1 VGGPIFACTDL
12 SFPFLFKRHRLNRQ
26 FQKAIQ
32 MYKKLLIAS
41 APILFALVAT
51 LFGAEIMGVSEAAA
65 HAPNS
70 VSQGQAGIDFVESY
84 APVETKSLYISP
96 FKPYD
101 EATAMRPQA
110 ITLEAMPTHE
120 LAKKTLAPKIG
131 QPVQISVPR
140 EVSDTDTVAKTAR
153 RMQWITLA
161 QGNKVGSIRIKST
174 NAKGV
179 FIGVL
184 VEQLSPF
191 AMLRFHGD
199 KSSTAFH
206 ISAAEILSRIQTNI
220 NAGDTTDFGRTFWAP
235 PLDSDDVTM
244 EIELPAGVATDNVQ
258 ISIPLISHVFTT
270 SAELQ
275 QKAIALKRQTGAGT
289 CNVDATCYPEY
300 DNESRSVAR
309 ISFLISPGAA
319 ASCTGTLLNNKFS
332 DGTPYFLTANHCI
345 STQTQASNL
354 YQIDWLFRTSAC
366 DSGVQSTPK
375 YQTSG
380 GAVLLY
386 GDIYFQT
393 DTTFLRL
400 NSPPPSV
407 ARFAGWSAEPI
418 TIGTAALG
426 LHNPLGNLQEASLG
440 IASAYQRCTTLIP
453 DTGFSCFPDAVATAN
468 HIETTWSAGSEAPGS
483 SGSGLF
489 ITKNSVRYLVGQLHG
504 GGACTGTFAATR
516 DYYGRFDLPYK
527 AALYQWLS
535 PRRPVDLSG
544 DGKSDLLVQSSSGTT
559 TAWLM
564 NGTAVSS
571 ATNLLTNDPSWTI
584 SHTADFNGDGKVD
597 ILWRN
602 TNGAVTLWLMS
613 GSTVT
618 SAVGLLGPNADW
630 RVSHVAD
637 FNGDGKA
644 DLLWRN
650 TNGAVT
656 MWLMNGIAIS
666 SATGI
671 LGADANWSVS
681 HIADFNGDG
690 KADLLWRKTDGAAT
704 IWLMDGTTISAS
716 AGVLGADAN
725 WRVSHT
731 GDFNGDGKADLL
743 WRKTDGA
750 ATIWLMNGITISST
764 AGILGTDAGWSVSHI
779 GDFDGD
785 GKADLLWRNTNGAVT
800 MWLMNGTTTSSTAG
814 LIGADPNWRVSHL
827 VDLNGDGKAD
837 LIWRHLNGSITVWTM
852 DGLTASAT
860 AGLAAAGTLRVVP

>member
-1 VGGPIFACTDL
+1 
-12 SFPFLFKRHRLNRQ
+12 
-26 FQKAIQ
+26 
-32 MYKKLLIAS
+32 MYKKLSTAS
-41 APILFALVAT
+41 AAILFVTVAT
-51 LFGAEIMGVSEAAA
+51 VFGAGSAGVGAAA
-65 HAPNS
+65 AQNPEDG
-70 VSQGQAGIDFVESY
+70 SQGRVGIDFVGSY
-84 APVETKSLYISP
+84 TPPDAKSLYVSP
-96 FKPYD
+96 IKPYD
-101 EATAMRPQA
+101 EAATVRPQA
-110 ITLEAMPTHE
+110 ITLAAMPVHE

-131 QPVQISVPR
+131 QPVQFSVPR
-140 EVSDTDTVAKTAR
+140 EVSDTDTVAKTAS
-153 RMQWITLA
+153 RMQWTTSN

-174 NAKGV
+174 DAKGV

-184 VEQLSPF
+184 VDQLPPT

-206 ISAAEILSRIQTNI
+206 VSAKDILTRIQTNI
-220 NAGDTTDFGRTFWAP
+220 DAGDNSDFGRTYWAP

-244 EIELPAGVATDNVQ
+244 EIELPAGVGADTVQ

-270 SAELQ
+270 SAELH
-275 QKAIALKRQTGAGT
+275 QKAITLKRQTGAGT

-309 ISFLISPGAA
+309 ISFLVAPGAA

-354 YQIDWLFRTSAC
+354 YQIDWMYRTSAC
-366 DSGVQSTPK
+366 DSGVRSTPV

-407 ARFAGWSAEPI
+407 ARFAGWSADPI
-418 TIGTAALG
+418 TLGSAALG

-440 IASAYQRCTTLIP
+440 TVSAYQRCTTSIP
-453 DTGFSCFPDAVATAN
+453 DTGFSCFSDAVATAN
-468 HIETTWSAGSEAPGS
+468 HIETTWSAGSDAPGS

-489 ITKNSVRYLVGQLHG
+489 VTINNTRYLVGQLHG
-504 GGACTGTFAATR
+504 GGSCTSPFSVTR

-544 DGKSDLLVQSSSGTT
+544 DGKSDLIVQSSTGTT

-564 NGTAVSS
+564 NGTTISS
-571 ATNLLTNDPSWTI
+571 STNLLTNDPNWTI

-602 TNGAVTLWLMS
+602 TNGAVTLWLMN
-613 GSTVT
+613 GSTVI
-618 SAVGLLGPNADW
+618 SAVGLLGPNTDW

-656 MWLMNGIAIS
+656 MWLMNGTAIS
-666 SATGI
+666 SAAGI

-743 WRKTDGA
+743 WRNTNGA
-750 ATIWLMNGITISST
+750 ATIWLMNGTTISST
-764 AGILGTDAGWSVSHI
+764 AGILGADASWSVSHI
-779 GDFDGD
+779 GDFNGD

-800 MWLMNGTTTSSTAG
+800 MWLMNGTATSSSAG
-814 LIGADPNWRVSHL
+814 LIGADSNWRVSHL

-837 LIWRHLNGSITVWTM
+837 LIWRHLDGSITAWLMNGAV
-852 DGLTASAT
+852 ASAT
-860 AGLAAAGTLRVVP
+860 AGLTGAGPLRVVP

>member
-1 VGGPIFACTDL
+1 
-12 SFPFLFKRHRLNRQ
+12 
-26 FQKAIQ
+26 
-32 MYKKLLIAS
+32 MYKKSWAH
-41 APILFALVAT
+41 PITALFAIVAVV
-51 LFGAEIMGVSEAAA
+51 FGTGGVNLSAAVA
-65 HAPNS
+65 ATTNAGT
-70 VSQGQAGIDFVESY
+70 QGQAGIDFVDSY
-84 APVETKSLYISP
+84 TPADTKSQYVSP
-96 FKPYD
+96 FKLYD
-101 EATAMRPQA
+101 EATATRPKA
-110 ITLEAMPTHE
+110 ITLAAMPAHE

-131 QPVQISVPR
+131 QPTIISVPR
-140 EVSDTDTVAKTAR
+140 EVADTDTVAKTAS
-153 RMQWITLA
+153 RMQWTTAA
-161 QGNKVGSIRIKST
+161 QGNRIGSIRIKST
-174 NAKGV
+174 DAKGV

-184 VEQLSPF
+184 VDQLPKE

-199 KSSTAFH
+199 KSTTAFH

-220 NAGDTTDFGRTFWAP
+220 NAGDKTDFGRTFWAP
-235 PLDSDDVTM
+235 PLDADDVTM
-244 EIELPAGVATDNVQ
+244 EIELPAGVATDTVQ

-270 SAELQ
+270 SAELEM
-275 QKAIALKRQTGAGT
+275 KANTLAKTGAGT

-309 ISFLISPGAA
+309 VNFLVAPGLGGT
-319 ASCTGTLLNNKFS
+319 CTGTLLNNKFS
-332 DGTPYFLTANHCI
+332 DGTPYFLTAHHCI
-345 STQTQASNL
+345 NTQTEASNL
-354 YQIDWLFRTSAC
+354 YEINWTYRTSAC
-366 DSGVQSTPK
+366 NSGVQNTPVD
-375 YQTSG
+375 QLGVG
-380 GAVLLY
+380 GVLLY
-386 GDIYFQT
+386 NNMQT
-393 DTTFLRL
+393 DTSFLRL
-400 NSPPPSV
+400 NAPPPSV
-407 ARFAGWSAEPI
+407 ARFAAWSADPV
-418 TIGTAALG
+418 TIGSAALG
-426 LHNPLGNLQEASLG
+426 LHHPLGHLQEASLG
-440 IASAYQRCTTLIP
+440 TVRELLKCDVTSLE
-453 DTGFSCFPDAVATAN
+453 AVGNCVGATFATAN
-468 HIETTWSAGSEAPGS
+468 HIKTTWAVGSSASGA

-489 ITKNSVRYLVGQLHG
+489 VTKNNARYLVGQLHG
-504 GGACTGTFAATR
+504 GFACTGTFTPT
-516 DYYGRFDLPYK
+516 DNVYGSLYPAYK

-544 DGKSDLLVQSSSGTT
+544 DGKSDLLVQSSTGTT

-564 NGTAVSS
+564 NGTTISS
-571 ATNLLTNDPSWTI
+571 ATNLLTNDPNWSI

-602 TNGAVTLWLMS
+602 TNGAVTLWLMN

-618 SAVGLLGPNADW
+618 NAVGLLGPNADW

-656 MWLMNGIAIS
+656 MWLMNGTAIS

-704 IWLMDGTTISAS
+704 IWLMDGTTISSS

-731 GDFNGDGKADLL
+731 ADFNGDGKADLL

-750 ATIWLMNGITISST
+750 ATIWLMDGTAISST
-764 AGILGTDAGWSVSHI
+764 AGILGADANWSVSHI

-852 DGLTASAT
+852 NGLTASAT
-860 AGLAAAGTLRVVP
+860 AGLAGAGTLKVMP

>member
-1 VGGPIFACTDL
+1 MHKK
-12 SFPFLFKRHRLNRQ
+12 KR
-26 FQKAIQ
+26 
-32 MYKKLLIAS
+32 AS
-41 APILFALVAT
+41 
-51 LFGAEIMGVSEAAA
+51 SAAA
-65 HAPNS
+65 LLAIIVAVFGTGNVNLS
-70 VSQGQAGIDFVESY
+70 AAVAATTNAGTQGQAGIDFVESY
-84 APVETKSLYISP
+84 TPTNTKSQYVSP
-96 FKPYD
+96 IKPYD
-101 EATAMRPQA
+101 EAATVRPKA
-110 ITLEAMPTHE
+110 ITLAAMPAHE
-120 LAKKTLAPKIG
+120 LAKKTLAPAIG
-131 QPVQISVPR
+131 QPAQISVPR
-140 EVSDTDTVAKTAR
+140 EVAETATIPKTAS
-153 RMQWITLA
+153 RMQWTSSA
-161 QGNKVGSIRIKST
+161 QGNHIGSIRIKSIG
-174 NAKGV
+174 AKGV

-184 VEQLSPF
+184 IDQLPPS

-199 KSSTAFH
+199 KSTTAFH
-206 ISAAEILSRIQTNI
+206 VSAAEILTRIQTNV
-220 NAGDTTDFGRTFWAP
+220 NAGDKTNFGRTYWAP

-244 EIELPAGVATDNVQ
+244 EIELPVGISTDALQ

-270 SAELQ
+270 SAELDK
-275 QKAIALKRQTGAGT
+275 KAKTLAKTGAGT

-300 DNESRSVAR
+300 DSESRSVAR
-309 ISFLISPGAA
+309 ILFVVSPGAG
-319 ASCTGTLLNNKFS
+319 ASCTGTLLNNRFS
-332 DGTPYFLTANHCI
+332 DGIPYFLTANHCI

-354 YQIDWLFRTSAC
+354 YQIDWLYRSSAC
-366 DSGVQSTPK
+366 DSGIQSTPK

-386 GDIYFQT
+386 GDIYLQT

-400 NSPPPSV
+400 NSPPPPV
-407 ARFAGWSAEPI
+407 ARFAAWSAEPVS
-418 TIGTAALG
+418 IGTAALG
-426 LHNPLGNLQEASLG
+426 LHNPRGNLQEASLG
-440 IASAYQRCTTLIP
+440 IASSYQRCTTSNP
-453 DTGFSCFPDAVATAN
+453 DTGFSCFSDVVATAN
-468 HIETTWSAGSEAPGS
+468 HIEATWSAGSDAPGS

-489 ITKNSVRYLVGQLHG
+489 ITKNNARYLVGQLHG
-504 GGACTGTFAATR
+504 GGACTGTFSATR
-516 DYYGRFDLPYK
+516 DYYGRFDRPYK

-544 DGKSDLLVQSSSGTT
+544 DGKSDLLVQSSTGTT

-564 NGTAVSS
+564 NGTTISS
-571 ATNLLTNDPSWTI
+571 STNLLTNDPNWTI

-602 TNGAVTLWLMS
+602 TNGAVTLWLMN

-618 SAVGLLGPNADW
+618 SAVGLLGPNTDW

-637 FNGDGKA
+637 FNGDGNA

-656 MWLMNGIAIS
+656 MWLMNGTAIS

-690 KADLLWRKTDGAAT
+690 KADLLWRKTDGAVT
-704 IWLMDGTTISAS
+704 IWLMDGTTISSS

-743 WRKTDGA
+743 WRNTNGA
-750 ATIWLMNGITISST
+750 ATIWLMNGTVISST
-764 AGILGTDAGWSVSHI
+764 AGILGADANWSVSHI
-779 GDFDGD
+779 GDFNGD

-837 LIWRHLNGSITVWTM
+837 LIWRHLNGSITAWMMNGTV
-852 DGLTASAT
+852 ASAT
-860 AGLAAAGTLRVVP
+860 AGLTGAGTWRVAP